1 MDSGLGGLQL
11 ALNSKK
17 SSLVT
22 AARDRDAPLG
32 GCIGTLIQFDF
43 TTMCLIRLLV
53 RGQQGALQ
61 APGLSILE
69 ID

>member
-32 GCIGTLIQFDF
+32 GCIGTLIQFF

-53 RGQQGALQ
+53 RGQHGAFQ

-69 ID
+69 FD